1 MLIQQRFYFFN
12 EILDE
17 MCSTNTQLARFV
29 VMARNMSLIY
39 LFARGQALL
48 RLRNLPKLVLQIV
61 TFHFLYSARS
71 PESSQSAL

>member
-1 MLIQQRFYFFN
+1 MYSFSCLKIEWQLMLIQQRFCFFN

-39 LFARGQALL
+39 LFARGQDL
-48 RLRNLPKLVLQIV
+48 
-61 TFHFLYSARS
+61 
-71 PESSQSAL
+71 